1 MAVCED
7 GHFIC
12 LWLNLFEMKL
22 LYLCNSETLTVDFV
36 RLFLEVS
43 EKISPEPV
51 KVPEIFVCLHQFK
64 SVRTKSIFKKSV

>member
-7 GHFIC
+7 GHFLC
-12 LWLNLFEMKL
+12 LWLNIFKMKL

-51 KVPEIFVCLHQFK
+51 KVPELFVYLQ
-64 SVRTKSIFKKSV
+64 RTKKERE